1 MTKLIFQALIFFS
14 IIAFSGCIK
23 DSEDFVPFGDGKTV
37 NAKIFGIVVDEK
49 ENPVDGAIVIFRG
62 KKLLTDQYGIYK
74 FDDAIV
80 DSRHNFLTIT
90 KDGYFEGTRTFRADH
105 SKTIQL
111 KTQLVSKNFNQ
122 SFESL
127 SGGTANEGNAVLSFG
142 PNSVMVSSSK
152 ADYNGTV
159 KVAMKY
165 LDPTRYETNEQMPG
179 DLSAVNSENELGTLG
194 SFGMVYVELQ
204 SPSGEKLQ
212 IKTGKT
218 AEITTQIPAK
228 ILGEAPAEIAMWYFD
243 NGLGLW
249 KEEGKAKKENGKYIA
264 NVSHF
269 SCWNYD
275 YYLPSI
281 ILSGRIVDQNGN
293 PLPGMHV
300 WVSETG
306 VYAGGHGNTD
316 PDGTFSGK
324 VAKDVLLDFKV
335 FALGSGCSYQDPVYI
350 KQIGPFSVDTDLG
363 DIVITLL
370 DDEFCNVTGTFLD
383 CNGNPVTNGFAK
395 IDNHYFELTNG
406 TLDASVLAC
415 NSNTK
420 SLIATDRNLAKTI
433 APITL
438 TSPGNNNLGT
448 VNVCQLDADFMNM
461 NCDALS
467 ISLTIL
473 DSISMKSHDQIK
485 FINGSGSDNGKF
497 GWVYI
502 GYQDVG
508 NIGKCVPGTYD
519 ITNSEGFYY
528 SSDGSPNNGK
538 HYEVL
543 SGSIIITQG
552 GNVGDRVKGTYTAL
566 VKESGSGLNY
576 TFYGSFQLL
585 LY

>member
-1 MTKLIFQALIFFS
+1 MTKVIFQALVFLS

-23 DSEDFVPFGDGKTV
+23 DSEDFIPDGNSITV
-37 NAKIFGIVVDEK
+37 KARIFGIVVDEN
-49 ENPVDGAIVIFRG
+49 ENPIDGAIVVFRG
-62 KKLLTDQYGIYK
+62 VQMLTDQYGIFKYE
-74 FDDAIV
+74 DAIV
-80 DSRHNFLTIT
+80 DSKHNFLTIT
-90 KDGYFEGTRTFRADH
+90 KEGYFEGARTFRANH

-111 KTQLVSKNFNQ
+111 KTQLLRKNFNQ
-122 SFESL
+122 AFESDQ
-127 SGGTANEGNAVLSFG
+127 GGTANEGNAVLSFS

-152 ADYNGTV
+152 ADYNGIV

-165 LDPTRYETNEQMPG
+165 LDPTQYTTNESMPG

-204 SPSGEKLQ
+204 SPGGEKLQ
-212 IKTGKT
+212 LKAGKT
-218 AEITTQIPAK
+218 AEISAQIPAK
-228 ILGEAPAEIAMWYFD
+228 ILDEAPSEIAMWYFD

-249 KEEGKAKKENGKYIA
+249 KEEGKAKKENGKYVA

-281 ILSGRIVDQNGN
+281 ILSGRVVDQSGN

-300 WVSETG
+300 WVSAAG
-306 VYAGGHGNTD
+306 VFAGGHGNTD

-350 KQIGPFSVDTDLG
+350 TQIGPFSVDTNLG
-363 DIVITLL
+363 DIIITLL
-370 DDEFCNVTGTFLD
+370 NDQFCNVTGTFLD

-415 NSNTK
+415 NSSTK

-433 APITL
+433 APIVL

-448 VNVCQLDADFMNM
+448 VNVCQLDADFLKV

-467 ISLTIL
+467 ISLTLL
-473 DSISMKSHDQIK
+473 DSIYMKSHEQIK
-485 FINGSGSDNGKF
+485 FINGSGNDNGKF
-497 GWVYI
+497 AWIYI
-502 GYQDVG
+502 GYKDAA

-528 SSDGSPNNGK
+528 SPDGSQNNGK

-543 SGSIIITQG
+543 SGSITITQG
-552 GNVGDRVKGTYTAL
+552 GNIGERIKGTYATV
-566 VKESGSGLNY
+566 VKESGSGLSY
-576 TFYGSFQLL
+576 DFYGSFQLL
-585 LY
+585 LE